1 MPLDCDLLMSRRD
14 DGMRF
19 GYSDREALL
28 YNLSIGMGR
37 DPYAPAER
45 PFVFE
50 LPELQV
56 VPTFASILSPRATD
70 LYEGAGIDWTRV
82 VHGEQRITLHR
93 PLPGAAELVG
103 SRRVTEVVDKG
114 VETGALIGTTIEASL
129 TGGEPLFSCEMVLFA
144 RGNGGFGGPSKSA
157 TEPHEPPERAPDM
170 VHVSETRRDQALLYR
185 LNGDR
190 NPLHADPGFAKR
202 AGFPEP
208 ILHGLCSYGI
218 ACRAVLASVCEYD
231 PARIRQFDVRFSSPV
246 FPGDT
251 IHTDIWVDGETVSYH
266 CRVAERDAIVLSN
279 GRCLLNG

>member
-1 MPLDCDLLMSRRD
+1 MLLDYELLMSRRD

-56 VPTFASILSPRATD
+56 VPTFASVLSPRATD

-93 PLPGAAELVG
+93 PLPGSAELVG

-114 VETGALIGTTIEASL
+114 ADKGALIASAIEASL
-129 TGGEPLFSCEMVLFA
+129 ASGEPLFTCEMVIFA
-144 RGNGGFGGPSKSA
+144 RGNGGFGGP
-157 TEPHEPPERAPDM
+157 TESSSTPHVLPDREPDM
-170 VHVSETRRDQALLYR
+170 VHVSPTRRDQALLYR

-190 NPLHADPGFAKR
+190 NPLHADPDFAKR

-218 ACRAVLASVCEYD
+218 ACRAVLASVCDYD
-231 PARIRQFDVRFSSPV
+231 PGRIRQFDVRFSAPV
-246 FPGDT
+246 FPGDD
-251 IHTDIWVDGETVSYH
+251 IHTDIWVDGDTVSYR
-266 CRVAERDAIVLSN
+266 CRVAQRDAVVLNN

>member
-1 MPLDCDLLMSRRD
+1 MPLDVDLLMSRHD
-14 DGMRF
+14 DDLRF

-28 YNLSIGMGR
+28 YNISIGMGR
-37 DPYAPAER
+37 DPYAPEER
-45 PFVFE
+45 AFVFE

-93 PLPGAAELVG
+93 PLPGSAKLVG

-114 VETGALIGTTIEASL
+114 AEKGALIGTTIEAGLDS
-129 TGGEPLFSCEMVLFA
+129 GEPLFTCEMVIYA
-144 RGNGGFGGPSKSA
+144 RGNGGSGGSSKSSKD
-157 TEPHEPPERAPDM
+157 PHVLPERAPDI

-190 NPLHADPGFAKR
+190 NPLHADPDFAKR

-231 PARIRQFDVRFSSPV
+231 PARIRQFDVRFSAPV

-251 IHTDIWVDGETVSYH
+251 IHTDIWVDGETVSYR
-266 CRVAERDAIVLSN
+266 CRVAERDAVVLNN
-279 GRCLLNG
+279 GRCLLNA